1 MQTTEEPVA
10 MATWRAIS
18 RLTIAVDLEGNL
30 IHAFSAFSSH
40 AAAERSAQ
48 LRKTGTDSQGN

>member
-10 MATWRAIS
+10 MATWRAIA
-18 RLTIAVDLEGNL
+18 RLTIAVDLEGKL
-30 IHAFSAFSSH
+30 IHELSAFSSH
-40 AAAERSAQ
+40 AAVERCAQ